1 MRKLG
6 FTLAE
11 VLITLGIIGVIA
23 TLTLPTLMTNVSER
37 EYSTALKKGIGMF
50 TEAIQIN
57 VAMENISFDEMT
69 DDSSDLTDTESSS
82 FVAFLNN
89 RMQVEKITDQA
100 GEMCAPGATAGTA
113 DCITYGGATSTA
125 GMDAAVYFRDGS
137 ALFFKKSATSANCS
151 EIADGYIGNVDAVK
165 TYGDG
170 DASSTY
176 CLKGVFDTNG
186 NKKPNLV
193 ANCSGNKSKTF
204 LAEAIAEDTTTE
216 ETVAECTKDTFVA
229 RDQYPVVFTGVAAYP
244 GSAAA
249 QYIFNKK

>member
-69 DDSSDLTDTESSS
+69 DDSTDLTDTESSS

-100 GEMCAPGATAGTA
+100 AEMCAPGADAGSA
-113 DCITYGGATSTA
+113 DCITYGGATTTA
-125 GMDAAVYFRDGS
+125 DMDAAVYFRDGS
-137 ALFFKKSATSANCS
+137 ALFFKKSATSADCS
-151 EIADGYIGNVDAVK
+151 DIADGYIGNVDAVE

-170 DASSTY
+170 GSSTY

-193 ANCSGNKSKTF
+193 ANCSGNKSKNF